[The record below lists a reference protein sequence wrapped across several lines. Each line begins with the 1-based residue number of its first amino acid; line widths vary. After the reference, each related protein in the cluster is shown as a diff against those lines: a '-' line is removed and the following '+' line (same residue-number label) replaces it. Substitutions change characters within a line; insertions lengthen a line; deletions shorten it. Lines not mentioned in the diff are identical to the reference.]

1 MRKLRCKV
9 YQVNNFPMKKHSH
22 VLLPVLAPEPEKVN
36 PLGLAGGKEEVL
48 FQKELS
54 EGSLV
59 CVEGKNYTLIK
70 KETRWF
76 ICFSGLRKGM
86 RCVLEVGSP
95 SSHCN

>member
-1 MRKLRCKV
+1 
-9 YQVNNFPMKKHSH
+9 MKKHSH

-59 CVEGKNYTLIK
+59 CVERKNYTLIK

-76 ICFSGLRKGM
+76 ICFFRSEERNEV
-86 RCVLEVGSP
+86 CVRGTENKDLIT
-95 SSHCN
+95 